1 MKDFP
6 YTCGLAPAGAF
17 AFLPLRPSMLK
28 LHRPLVIYDLETTGT
43 DVVTDRIVEISI
55 LKIFPDGQRETKT
68 RRLHPDC
75 SIPPGASAVHG
86 IYDADVAD
94 QPRFRHIAK
103 GLWAYLAG
111 CDLCTFN
118 GKRFD
123 VPLLAE
129 EFGRANLT
137 FPAPDAAHVD
147 LSEIYRL
154 LNPRTLSAAVAQ
166 YLGRDHANAHTAE
179 ADTTATFDLLEALIH
194 GPLTHFLTSKEALTA
209 EELFCPTGLSDFGE
223 GLHHGRI
230 RTIRIDPMGKLVRNE
245 HGTIVWSFGTHAGKP
260 VTQTDAG
267 FVKWVLNKDF
277 PEATKIILR
286 KVLEGELV

>member
-1 MKDFP
+1 
-6 YTCGLAPAGAF
+6 
-17 AFLPLRPSMLK
+17 MLK
-28 LHRPLVIYDLETTGT
+28 LQRPLVIYDLETTGT
-43 DVVTDRIVEISI
+43 EVVTDRIVEIST
-55 LKIFPDGQRETKT
+55 LKVFPDGQRETKT

-75 SIPPGASAVHG
+75 PIPPGASAVHG

-129 EFGRANLT
+129 EFGRVNLT

-166 YLGRDHANAHTAE
+166 YLGRDHADAHTAE

-194 GPLTHFLTSKEALTA
+194 GPLTNFLTSKEKLTA
-209 EELFCPTGLSDFGE
+209 EELFCPVGLSDFGE
-223 GLHHGRI
+223 GLHHGRV
-230 RTIRIDPMGKLVRNE
+230 RTIRIDPLGKLVRNE
-245 HGTIVWSFGTHAGKP
+245 HGTIVWSFGMHAGKS

-277 PEATKIILR
+277 PEATKVILR